1 MKSGKNTKDVLE
13 KNALKLHKV
22 STVNHSRKKK
32 KCTYKQWQKGR
43 KEARRMRT
51 NGGERIRIKESFATA
66 LDMN

>member
-1 MKSGKNTKDVLE
+1 MNVT
-13 KNALKLHKV
+13 
-22 STVNHSRKKK
+22 
-32 KCTYKQWQKGR
+32 R